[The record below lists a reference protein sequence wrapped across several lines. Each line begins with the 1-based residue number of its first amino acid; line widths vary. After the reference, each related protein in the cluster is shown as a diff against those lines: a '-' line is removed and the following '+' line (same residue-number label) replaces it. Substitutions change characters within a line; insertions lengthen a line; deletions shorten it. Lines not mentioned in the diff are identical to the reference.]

1 MAEELTIDTSTLTKT
16 AIKFGAGMSA
26 LLDTE
31 YEYIQYL
38 RNRGGMMGVGAYS
51 GGRRSL
57 LQFDYTKKWHH
68 PTSNFSIPPRR
79 IKPIKPRSSGF
90 PKSKANAF
98 NQVRMTR
105 KIYNQLRKMGL
116 KPNQIKHYQH
126 LRNVKGLN
134 HLRAFTQA
142 SNFKP
147 TGNWLTNIADDFKYG
162 FQRPDWM
169 TRKNWG
175 FLRPGVRE
183 RLGNFLFKKEM
194 GVGNNKTLQPRFQ
207 WPKLPKW
214 AQNMKEGT
222 KNWFKG
228 LKFPKMGLNK
238 ISMPKGLKGMKLPK
252 VGTGGILTALT
263 LVPTALEV
271 FNLFK
276 AKRWKDAT
284 RLIIKTGVSMATF
297 SLIFGASG
305 AAAVAQAFF
314 SAGTLTPTAIMTFV
328 GGTALATGGSWAAG
342 EGTDEFLKMIGLEDQ
357 VTEKNRTG
365 SVITSP
371 TRGVLGG
378 TKALV
383 GEANEA
389 EIILPMSKIGDA
401 ISAVYREGASIMVG
415 ATLAFLGPLAG
426 GSPAAASLI
435 NEARRIAKLTGA
447 DTDVKVDKINLPNY
461 LPAIV
466 TNKTNNYL
474 EENSS
479 EVLFASN
486 KSESEGSGSTT
497 NTSSTTITGT
507 NRWKTILPQGDPLFS
522 SPFGM
527 RWGRMHRG
535 IDIGVWENSPVH
547 AQEGGVV
554 EQIIPKFGE
563 YGGAVVIAHQDGT
576 ANLYGHVYDYVV
588 KPGQKIEKGDPLAK
602 IIYYPGSDGS
612 NQSHLHFERF
622 NKSGTR
628 IDPLPYFQQ
637 GGASID
643 AQSNSSGN
651 IDPVNQGGPSNI
663 MRDISSSFVNIGSS
677 IFNSN
682 KQELI
687 DTPVN
692 TTNVGNTNNTA
703 VPIPIPYPVP
713 IPMNRYITVPTGGTN
728 NETKMVIDVFGKG
741 ANRS

>member
-1 MAEELTIDTSTLTKT
+1 MAEELTIDTSKLTKT
-16 AIKFGAGMSA
+16 AIKFREGMTA

-38 RNRGGMMGVGAYS
+38 RNRGGIMGVGSNAL
-51 GGRRSL
+51 GNRNL
-57 LQFDYTKKWHH
+57 LQLDYAKKWHH
-68 PTSNFSIPPRR
+68 NYGGGGSGRYYRRR
-79 IKPIKPRSSGF
+79 IKKPKTNRF
-90 PKSKANAF
+90 PTSKANRF
-98 NQVRMTR
+98 
-105 KIYNQLRKMGL
+105 NQLRMQRRMWKQLTKMGL
-116 KPNQIKHYQH
+116 KPNQIREYFR
-126 LRNVKGLN
+126 LRNLPNSNYN
-134 HLRAFTQA
+134 HYRAIDAARRLT
-142 SNFKP
+142 P
-147 TGNWLTNIADDFKYG
+147 TGNWLTNSFTNFRQT

-175 FLRPGVRE
+175 PLRPGVRD
-183 RLGNFLFKKEM
+183 RVGDFFTKKKM
-194 GVGNNKTLQPRFQ
+194 GVGNNKTLQPKL
-207 WPKLPKW
+207 KLP
-214 AQNMKEGT
+214 G
-222 KNWFKG
+222 F
-228 LKFPKMGLNK
+228 L
-238 ISMPKGLKGMKLPK
+238 KGLKGIFSMKNINNSLAVLGFGLDLK
-252 VGTGGILTALT
+252 DRVSNEGQKWWKAVVGAGASTWCAVKAGGAMATKFATLGSALGPWGAGIGGLVGGILGAT
-263 LVPTALEV
+263 L
-271 FNLFK
+271 
-276 AKRWKDAT
+276 
-284 RLIIKTGVSMATF
+284 
-297 SLIFGASG
+297 GASICGGIADTVTG
-305 AAAVAQAFF
+305 ANSDTTEKKKFGGLVQGVAQC
-314 SAGTLTPTAIMTFV
+314 
-328 GGTALATGGSWAAG
+328 
-342 EGTDEFLKMIGLEDQ
+342 TDCASTSKHSNGA
-357 VTEKNRTG
+357 
-365 SVITSP
+365 VITSP
-371 TRGVLGG
+371 TRGMLGG

-426 GSPAAASLI
+426 GSPAAASI
-435 NEARRIAKLTGA
+435 VNEARRIAKLTGA
-447 DTDVKVDKINLPNY
+447 DTDVKVDKINLPKY

-474 EENSS
+474 EEDSN
-479 EVLFASN
+479 EALFASN

-651 IDPVNQGGPSNI
+651 IDPVNQGGPANI
-663 MRDISSSFVNIGSS
+663 MRDISSSFINIGSTS
-677 IFNSN
+677 FNQN

-692 TTNVGNTNNTA
+692 TTNVGNTTQTL
-703 VPIPIPYPVP
+703 VTLPVP
-713 IPMNRYITVPTGGTN
+713 YMVPVPVNRYVTVPDETK

-741 ANRS
+741 ASRS

>member
-38 RNRGGMMGVGAYS
+38 RNRGGIMGVGAYS

-79 IKPIKPRSSGF
+79 IKPVKPRTRSF
-90 PKSKANAF
+90 PKSRANAF
-98 NQVRMTR
+98 NQVRMQR
-105 KIYNQLRKMGL
+105 NIYNQLRNMGL
-116 KPNQIKHYQH
+116 KPSQIKHYFRLQPQIGSQRA
-126 LRNVKGLN
+126 LEAARNI
-134 HLRAFTQA
+134 
-142 SNFKP
+142 KP
-147 TGNWLTNIADDFKYG
+147 TGSWITNLADDMRNG
-162 FQRPDWM
+162 FQRPDFM

-175 FLRPGVRE
+175 FLRPGIRE

-194 GVGNNKTLQPRFQ
+194 GVGTNKTLQPRFS
-207 WPKLPKW
+207 WPKLPQW
-214 AQNMKEGT
+214 AQSMKEGT

-228 LKFPKMGLNK
+228 LKFPKLG
-238 ISMPKGLKGMKLPK
+238 ITMPKNLQGMKMPK

-263 LVPTALEV
+263 LIPTAIEV

-276 AKRWKDAT
+276 AKRWKDAS

-297 SLIFGASG
+297 SLIFTATG
-305 AAAVAQAFF
+305 AAAVLQAVL
-314 SAGTLTPTAIMTFV
+314 SGGTLTPTAILTLA
-328 GGTALATGGSWAAG
+328 GGTVLATGGSMVAG
-342 EGTDEFLKMIGLEDQ
+342 EGTDEFLKMLGLEDQ
-357 VTEKNRTG
+357 PTQKNRTG

-371 TRGVLGG
+371 TRGILGG

-415 ATLAFLGPLAG
+415 ATLAFLGPLAS
-426 GSPAAASLI
+426 GSPAAASLV
-435 NEARRIAKLTGA
+435 NEARRIAKLVGA
-447 DTDVKVDKINLPNY
+447 DTDVKVDKIKLPNY

-474 EENSS
+474 EEDSS

-507 NRWKTILPQGDPLFS
+507 DRWKTILPQGDPLFS

-677 IFNSN
+677 IFNRN

-692 TTNVGNTNNTA
+692 TTNVGNTNNTV
-703 VPIPIPYPVP
+703 VPIPIPVNVPVV
-713 IPMNRYITVPTGGTN
+713 MNRYINVPTEGTN

-741 ANRS
+741 ASKS

>member
-16 AIKFGAGMSA
+16 AVQFGKGMNA
-26 LLDTE
+26 FLDTE
-31 YEYIQYL
+31 MEYIQYL
-38 RNRGGMMGVGAYS
+38 RNRNGAMGGGGSGMAGA
-51 GGRRSL
+51 RNL
-57 LQFDYTKKWHH
+57 VQLDYAKKWHH
-68 PTSNFSIPPRR
+68 PKFGGVRLPSMPTQR
-79 IKPIKPRSSGF
+79 IKPNRGFPRS
-90 PKSKANAF
+90 KLNRF
-98 NQVRMTR
+98 NQQRMTR
-105 KIYNQLRKMGL
+105 RIYNQLRKMGL
-116 KPNQIKHYQH
+116 QPNQVDEY
-126 LRNVKGLN
+126 LRLKNLGYN
-134 HLRAFTQA
+134 HTRAMEGA
-142 SNFKP
+142 RRLKP
-147 TGNWLTNIADDFKYG
+147 LGNALTRPFTNIADDFKRG
-162 FQRPDWM
+162 FQRPDWL

-175 FLRPGVRE
+175 ALRPGVRE
-183 RLGNFLFKKEM
+183 RAWNWLTKVET
-194 GVGNNKTLQPRFQ
+194 GVGNNRTLQPRRWVRWLGKGKNFLTK
-207 WPKLPKW
+207 PFKNIKIPGF
-214 AQNMKEGT
+214 MKG
-222 KNWFKG
+222 G
-228 LKFPKMGLNK
+228 L
-238 ISMPKGLKGMKLPK
+238 
-252 VGTGGILTALT
+252 LTALT
-263 LVPTALEV
+263 LIPDGIIVY
-271 FNLFK
+271 NMFK
-276 AKRWKDAT
+276 EGRWKDAS
-284 RLIIKTGVSMATF
+284 RHIIKTGVNYAVF
-297 SLIFGASG
+297 NLIFGVTG
-305 AAAVAQAFF
+305 AAAVLKTVL
-314 SAGTLTPTAIMTFV
+314 SGGTLTGPAIAV
-328 GGTALATGGSWAAG
+328 LIGGTIAAGTGGQIAEDITDKTLHWMGLHDDGKVTPKFAAG
-342 EGTDEFLKMIGLEDQ
+342 RFI
-357 VTEKNRTG
+357 TG
-365 SVITSP
+365 KFNNGAVITSP
-371 TRGVLGG
+371 TRGMIGG

-426 GSPAAASLI
+426 GSPAAASI
-435 NEARRIAKLTGA
+435 VNEARRIAKLTGA
-447 DTDVKVDKINLPNY
+447 DTDVKVDKINLPKY

-474 EENSS
+474 EEDSN
-479 EVLFASN
+479 EALFASN

-563 YGGAVVIAHQDGT
+563 YGGAVVVAHPDGT

-651 IDPVNQGGPSNI
+651 IDPVNQGGPANI
-663 MRDISSSFVNIGSS
+663 MRDISSSFINIGSTS
-677 IFNSN
+677 FNQN

-692 TTNVGNTNNTA
+692 TTNVGNTTQTL
-703 VPIPIPYPVP
+703 VTLPVP
-713 IPMNRYITVPTGGTN
+713 YMVPVPVNRYVTVPDETK

-741 ANRS
+741 ASRS

>member
-1 MAEELTIDTSTLTKT
+1 MAEELTIDTSKLTKT
-16 AIKFGAGMSA
+16 AIKFREGMTA

-38 RNRGGMMGVGAYS
+38 RNRGGIMGVGSNAL
-51 GGRRSL
+51 GNRNL
-57 LQFDYTKKWHH
+57 LQLDYAKKWHH
-68 PTSNFSIPPRR
+68 NYGGGGSGRYYRRR
-79 IKPIKPRSSGF
+79 IKKPKTNRF
-90 PKSKANAF
+90 PTSKANRF
-98 NQVRMTR
+98 
-105 KIYNQLRKMGL
+105 NQLRMQRRMWKQLTKMGL
-116 KPNQIKHYQH
+116 KPNQIREYFR
-126 LRNVKGLN
+126 LRNLPNSNYN
-134 HLRAFTQA
+134 HYRAIDAARRLT
-142 SNFKP
+142 P
-147 TGNWLTNIADDFKYG
+147 TGNWLTNSFTNFRQT

-175 FLRPGVRE
+175 PLRPGVRD
-183 RLGNFLFKKEM
+183 RVGDFFTKKKM
-194 GVGNNKTLQPRFQ
+194 GVGNNKTLQPKL
-207 WPKLPKW
+207 KLP
-214 AQNMKEGT
+214 G
-222 KNWFKG
+222 F
-228 LKFPKMGLNK
+228 L
-238 ISMPKGLKGMKLPK
+238 KGLKGIFSMKNINNSLAVLGFGLDLK
-252 VGTGGILTALT
+252 DRVSNEGQKWWKAVVGAGASTWCAVKAGGAMATKFATLGSALGPWGAGIGGLVGGILGAT
-263 LVPTALEV
+263 L
-271 FNLFK
+271 
-276 AKRWKDAT
+276 
-284 RLIIKTGVSMATF
+284 
-297 SLIFGASG
+297 GASICGGIADTVTG
-305 AAAVAQAFF
+305 ANSDTTEKKKFGGLVQGVAQC
-314 SAGTLTPTAIMTFV
+314 
-328 GGTALATGGSWAAG
+328 
-342 EGTDEFLKMIGLEDQ
+342 TDCASTSKHSNGA
-357 VTEKNRTG
+357 
-365 SVITSP
+365 VITSP
-371 TRGVLGG
+371 TRGMLGG

-426 GSPAAASLI
+426 GSPAAASI
-435 NEARRIAKLTGA
+435 VNEARRIAKLTGA
-447 DTDVKVDKINLPNY
+447 DTDVKVDKINLPKY

-474 EENSS
+474 EEDSN
-479 EVLFASN
+479 EALFASN

-563 YGGAVVIAHQDGT
+563 YGGAVVVAHPDGT

-651 IDPVNQGGPSNI
+651 IDPVNQGGPANI

-677 IFNSN
+677 ISNSN

-692 TTNVGNTNNTA
+692 TTNVGNTTQTL
-703 VPIPIPYPVP
+703 VTLPVP
-713 IPMNRYITVPTGGTN
+713 YMVPVPVNRYVTVPDETK

-741 ANRS
+741 ASRS

>member
-1 MAEELTIDTSTLTKT
+1 MAEELTIDTSKLTKT
-16 AIKFGAGMSA
+16 AIKFREGMTA

-38 RNRGGMMGVGAYS
+38 RNRGGIMGVGSNAL
-51 GGRRSL
+51 GNRNL
-57 LQFDYTKKWHH
+57 LQLDYAKKWHH
-68 PTSNFSIPPRR
+68 NYGGGGSGRYYRRR
-79 IKPIKPRSSGF
+79 IKKPKTNRF
-90 PKSKANAF
+90 PTSKANRF
-98 NQVRMTR
+98 
-105 KIYNQLRKMGL
+105 NQLRMQRRMWKQLTKMGL
-116 KPNQIKHYQH
+116 KPNQIREYFR
-126 LRNVKGLN
+126 LRNLPNSNYN
-134 HLRAFTQA
+134 HYRAIDAARRLT
-142 SNFKP
+142 P
-147 TGNWLTNIADDFKYG
+147 TGNWLTNSFTNFRQT

-175 FLRPGVRE
+175 PLRPGVRD
-183 RLGNFLFKKEM
+183 RVGDFFTKKKM
-194 GVGNNKTLQPRFQ
+194 GVGNNKTLQPKL
-207 WPKLPKW
+207 KLP
-214 AQNMKEGT
+214 G
-222 KNWFKG
+222 F
-228 LKFPKMGLNK
+228 L
-238 ISMPKGLKGMKLPK
+238 KGLKGIFSMKNINNSLAVLGFGLDLK
-252 VGTGGILTALT
+252 DRVSNEGQKWWKAVVGAGASTWCAVKAGGAMATKFATLGSALGPWGAGIGGLVGGILGAT
-263 LVPTALEV
+263 L
-271 FNLFK
+271 
-276 AKRWKDAT
+276 
-284 RLIIKTGVSMATF
+284 
-297 SLIFGASG
+297 GASICGGIADTVTG
-305 AAAVAQAFF
+305 ANSDTTEKKKFGGLVQGVAQC
-314 SAGTLTPTAIMTFV
+314 
-328 GGTALATGGSWAAG
+328 
-342 EGTDEFLKMIGLEDQ
+342 TDCASTSKHSNGA
-357 VTEKNRTG
+357 
-365 SVITSP
+365 VITSP
-371 TRGVLGG
+371 TRGMLGG

-426 GSPAAASLI
+426 GSPAAASI
-435 NEARRIAKLTGA
+435 VNEARRIAKLTGA
-447 DTDVKVDKINLPNY
+447 DTDVKVDKINLPKY

-474 EENSS
+474 EEDSN
-479 EVLFASN
+479 EALFASN

-563 YGGAVVIAHQDGT
+563 YGGAVVVAHPDGT

-651 IDPVNQGGPSNI
+651 IDPVNQGGPANI
-663 MRDISSSFVNIGSS
+663 MRDISSSFINIGSTS
-677 IFNSN
+677 FNQN

-692 TTNVGNTNNTA
+692 TTNVGNTTQTL
-703 VPIPIPYPVP
+703 VTLPVP
-713 IPMNRYITVPTGGTN
+713 YMVPVPVNRYVTVPDETK

-741 ANRS
+741 ASRS

>member
-16 AIKFGAGMSA
+16 ALKFGAGMSA

-38 RNRGGMMGVGAYS
+38 RNRGGIMGVGAYT

-57 LQFDYTKKWHH
+57 VQFDHTKKWHH
-68 PTSNFSIPPRR
+68 PTSNFSIPPTRFR
-79 IKPIKPRSSGF
+79 TKPKNQIKREF
-90 PKSKANAF
+90 PKSKLNKF
-98 NQVRMTR
+98 NQTRMNR
-105 KIYNQLRKMGL
+105 NIYNQLRKMGL
-116 KPNQIKHYQH
+116 KPNQIKEY
-126 LRNVKGLN
+126 LRLKKLN
-134 HLRAFTQA
+134 YSHAKAFEA
-142 SNFKP
+142 AKNLAP
-147 TGNWLTNIADDFKYG
+147 TGNWLTNTRDYFRNG

-183 RLGNFLFKKEM
+183 RIGQFFTQKQM
-194 GVGNNKTLQPRFQ
+194 GVGTNKTLQPRFS

-214 AQNMKEGT
+214 AVSMKEGT

-228 LKFPKMGLNK
+228 LKFPKGMNLSK
-238 ISMPKGLKGMKLPK
+238 LKGVKLPK
-252 VGTGGILTALT
+252 VGTGGFLTALT
-263 LVPTALEV
+263 LVPTAIEV

-276 AKRWKDAT
+276 AKRWKDAS
-284 RLIIKTGVSMATF
+284 RLIVKTGVGMATF
-297 SLIFGASG
+297 SLIFSASG
-305 AAAVAQAFF
+305 AAAVLQAVL
-314 SAGTLTPTAIMTFV
+314 SGGTLTPTAILTLA
-328 GGTALATGGSWAAG
+328 GGTVLATGGSIVASEA
-342 EGTDEFLKMIGLEDQ
+342 TDQLLKSIGLEDE
-357 VTEKNRTG
+357 VTEKNSTG
-365 SVITSP
+365 SVITAP
-371 TRGVLGG
+371 TRGRLGG

-389 EIILPMSKIGDA
+389 EIILPLSKIGDA

-415 ATLAFLGPLAG
+415 ATLAFLGPLAA
-426 GSPAAASLI
+426 GSPAAASLL
-435 NEARRIAKLTGA
+435 NEARRIAKLVGA
-447 DTDVKVDKINLPNY
+447 DTDVKVDKIILPNNLP
-461 LPAIV
+461 PIV
-466 TNKTNNYL
+466 TNKTKNYF
-474 EENSS
+474 EEDSS
-479 EVLFASN
+479 EIMFASN
-486 KSESEGSGSTT
+486 KSETEGSGSTV

-507 NRWKTILPQGDPLFS
+507 DRWKTILPQGDPLFS

-535 IDIGVWENSPVH
+535 IDIGVWQDSPVH

-643 AQSNSSGN
+643 AQSSSSN

-663 MRDISSSFVNIGSS
+663 MRDISSSFVNMGSTVL
-677 IFNSN
+677 NRN
-682 KQELI
+682 KQQLI

-692 TTNVGNTNNTA
+692 TTNVGNTNNTV
-703 VPIPIPYPVP
+703 VPIPIPVGVP
-713 IPMNRYITVPTGGTN
+713 IVMNRYINVPTEETN

-741 ANRS
+741 ASRS

>member
-1 MAEELTIDTSTLTKT
+1 MAEELTIDTSKLTKT
-16 AIKFGAGMSA
+16 AIKFRAGMTA

-38 RNRGGMMGVGAYS
+38 RNRGGVMGVGS
-51 GGRRSL
+51 GALGNRNL
-57 LQFDYTKKWHH
+57 LQLDYAKKWHH
-68 PTSNFSIPPRR
+68 GNFGGVGFKPFRRR
-79 IKPIKPRSSGF
+79 IKPNRSGF
-90 PKSKANAF
+90 PLDKANQF
-98 NQVRMTR
+98 NRLRLQR
-105 KIYNQLRKMGL
+105 KMWKQLAKMGL
-116 KPNQIKHYQH
+116 KPNQIREYFR
-126 LRNVKGLN
+126 LRNLPNTQYN
-134 HLRAFTQA
+134 HTRAFLEA
-142 SNFKP
+142 SRIKP
-147 TGNWLTNIADDFKYG
+147 TGNWLTNSFTNFRQT
-162 FQRPDWM
+162 FQRPDWL

-175 FLRPGVRE
+175 AFRPGFRDRV
-183 RLGNFLFKKEM
+183 GNFFTKQRM
-194 GVGNNKTLQPRFQ
+194 GVGNNKTLQPRT
-207 WPKLPKW
+207 LP
-214 AQNMKEGT
+214 G
-222 KNWFKG
+222 F
-228 LKFPKMGLNK
+228 L
-238 ISMPKGLKGMKLPK
+238 KGLKGIFSMKNINNGLAGLGFTLDLRDRVSNQGQEWWK
-252 VGTGGILTALT
+252 AIVGAGASTWCAVKAGGAMATKFAALGSALGPWGAGIAGLVGGLIGATLGASICGGIADTVTGANDT
-263 LVPTALEV
+263 TDKNKFGGLVQ
-271 FNLFK
+271 
-276 AKRWKDAT
+276 
-284 RLIIKTGVSMATF
+284 G
-297 SLIFGASG
+297 
-305 AAAVAQAFF
+305 VAQC
-314 SAGTLTPTAIMTFV
+314 
-328 GGTALATGGSWAAG
+328 
-342 EGTDEFLKMIGLEDQ
+342 TDCASTSKHSNGA
-357 VTEKNRTG
+357 
-365 SVITSP
+365 VITSP
-371 TRGVLGG
+371 TRGILGG
-378 TKALV
+378 NKALV

-389 EIILPMSKIGDA
+389 ELILPMSKIGDA

-435 NEARRIAKLTGA
+435 NEAKRIAKLVGA

-474 EENSS
+474 GEDSS

-563 YGGAVVIAHQDGT
+563 YGGAVVVAHPDGT

-651 IDPVNQGGPSNI
+651 IDPVNQGGPANI
-663 MRDISSSFVNIGSS
+663 MRDISSSFINMGSTS
-677 IFNSN
+677 FNQN

-692 TTNVGNTNNTA
+692 RTNVGNTTQT
-703 VPIPIPYPVP
+703 VVTLPVP
-713 IPMNRYITVPTGGTN
+713 YMVPVPVNKYVTVPDETK

-741 ANRS
+741 ASRS

>member
-1 MAEELTIDTSTLTKT
+1 MAEELTIDTSKLTKT
-16 AIKFGAGMSA
+16 AIKFREGMTA

-38 RNRGGMMGVGAYS
+38 RNRGGIMGVGSNAL
-51 GGRRSL
+51 GNRNL
-57 LQFDYTKKWHH
+57 LQLDYAKKWHH
-68 PTSNFSIPPRR
+68 NYGGGGSGRYYRRR
-79 IKPIKPRSSGF
+79 IKKPKTNRF
-90 PKSKANAF
+90 PTSKANRF
-98 NQVRMTR
+98 
-105 KIYNQLRKMGL
+105 NQLRMQRRMWKQLTKMGL
-116 KPNQIKHYQH
+116 KPNQIREYFR
-126 LRNVKGLN
+126 LRNLPNSNYN
-134 HLRAFTQA
+134 HYRAIDAARRLT
-142 SNFKP
+142 P
-147 TGNWLTNIADDFKYG
+147 TGNWLTNSFTNFRQT

-175 FLRPGVRE
+175 PLRPGVRD
-183 RLGNFLFKKEM
+183 RVGDFFTKKKM
-194 GVGNNKTLQPRFQ
+194 GVGNNKTLQPKL
-207 WPKLPKW
+207 KLP
-214 AQNMKEGT
+214 G
-222 KNWFKG
+222 F
-228 LKFPKMGLNK
+228 L
-238 ISMPKGLKGMKLPK
+238 KGLKGIFSMKNINNSLAVLGFGLDLK
-252 VGTGGILTALT
+252 DRVSNEGQKWWKAVVGAGASTWCAVKAGGAMATKFATLGSALGPWGAGIGGLVGGILGAT
-263 LVPTALEV
+263 L
-271 FNLFK
+271 
-276 AKRWKDAT
+276 
-284 RLIIKTGVSMATF
+284 
-297 SLIFGASG
+297 GASICGGIADTVTG
-305 AAAVAQAFF
+305 ANSDTTEKKKFGGLVQGVAQC
-314 SAGTLTPTAIMTFV
+314 
-328 GGTALATGGSWAAG
+328 
-342 EGTDEFLKMIGLEDQ
+342 TDCASTSKHSNGA
-357 VTEKNRTG
+357 
-365 SVITSP
+365 VITSP
-371 TRGVLGG
+371 TRGMLGG

-426 GSPAAASLI
+426 GSPAAASI
-435 NEARRIAKLTGA
+435 VNEARRIAKLTGA
-447 DTDVKVDKINLPNY
+447 DTDVKVDKINLPKY

-474 EENSS
+474 EEDSS
-479 EVLFASN
+479 EALFASN

-563 YGGAVVIAHQDGT
+563 YGGAVVVAHPDGT

-651 IDPVNQGGPSNI
+651 IDPVNQGGPANI
-663 MRDISSSFVNIGSS
+663 MRDISSSFINIGSTS
-677 IFNSN
+677 FNQN

-692 TTNVGNTNNTA
+692 TTNVGNTTQTL
-703 VPIPIPYPVP
+703 VTLPVP
-713 IPMNRYITVPTGGTN
+713 YMVPVPVNRYVTVPDETK

-741 ANRS
+741 ASRS

>member
-1 MAEELTIDTSTLTKT
+1 MAEELTIDTSKLTKT
-16 AIKFGAGMSA
+16 AIKFREGMTA

-38 RNRGGMMGVGAYS
+38 RNRGGIMGVGSNAL
-51 GGRRSL
+51 GNRNL
-57 LQFDYTKKWHH
+57 LQLDYAKKWHH
-68 PTSNFSIPPRR
+68 NYGGGGSGRYYRRR
-79 IKPIKPRSSGF
+79 IKKPKTNRF
-90 PKSKANAF
+90 PTSKANRF
-98 NQVRMTR
+98 
-105 KIYNQLRKMGL
+105 NQLRMQRRMWKQLTKMGL
-116 KPNQIKHYQH
+116 KPNQIREYFR
-126 LRNVKGLN
+126 LRNLPNSNYN
-134 HLRAFTQA
+134 HYRAIDAARRLT
-142 SNFKP
+142 P
-147 TGNWLTNIADDFKYG
+147 TGNWLTNSFTNFRQT

-175 FLRPGVRE
+175 PLRPGVRD
-183 RLGNFLFKKEM
+183 RVGDFFTKKKM
-194 GVGNNKTLQPRFQ
+194 GVGNNKTLQPKL
-207 WPKLPKW
+207 KLP
-214 AQNMKEGT
+214 G
-222 KNWFKG
+222 F
-228 LKFPKMGLNK
+228 L
-238 ISMPKGLKGMKLPK
+238 KGLKGIFSMKNINNSLAVLGFGLDLK
-252 VGTGGILTALT
+252 DRVSNEGQKWWKAVVGAGASTWCAVKAGGAMATKFATLGSALGPWGAGIGGLVGGILGAT
-263 LVPTALEV
+263 L
-271 FNLFK
+271 
-276 AKRWKDAT
+276 
-284 RLIIKTGVSMATF
+284 
-297 SLIFGASG
+297 GASICGGIADTVTG
-305 AAAVAQAFF
+305 ANSDTTEKKKFGGLVQGVAQC
-314 SAGTLTPTAIMTFV
+314 
-328 GGTALATGGSWAAG
+328 
-342 EGTDEFLKMIGLEDQ
+342 TDCASTSKHSNGA
-357 VTEKNRTG
+357 
-365 SVITSP
+365 VITSP
-371 TRGVLGG
+371 TRGMLGG

-474 EENSS
+474 EEDSS

-651 IDPVNQGGPSNI
+651 IDPVNQGGPANI
-663 MRDISSSFVNIGSS
+663 MRDISSSFINIGSTS
-677 IFNSN
+677 FNQN

-692 TTNVGNTNNTA
+692 TTNVGNTTQTL
-703 VPIPIPYPVP
+703 VTLPVP
-713 IPMNRYITVPTGGTN
+713 YMVPVPVNRYVTVPDETK

-741 ANRS
+741 ASRS